1 MTAILYSLCA
11 VIALFSAVMLLRGFR
26 RTGYELLR
34 WSSYC
39 FFGFTVN
46 NVVLF
51 MDRIIFPEADM
62 HVWRLLTALISVSL
76 LVYGLV
82 FKAE

>member
-1 MTAILYSLCA
+1 VAAILYSLCA
-11 VIALFSAVMLLRGFR
+11 LIALFCAVMLLRSFK

-46 NVVLF
+46 NVLLF
-51 MDRIIFPEADM
+51 MDRVVFPDVDM
-62 HVWRLLTALISVSL
+62 HLWRLLTALISVGL

-82 FKAE
+82 FKSE

>member
-1 MTAILYSLCA
+1 MAVVLYSLCA
-11 VIALFSAVMLLRGFR
+11 LIAFFCAVMLLRGFR

-46 NVVLF
+46 NVLLF
-51 MDRIIFPEADM
+51 ADKIIFPDVDM
-62 HVWRLLTALISVSL
+62 HVWRLLTALISVL
-76 LVYGLV
+76 FLVYGLV
-82 FKAE
+82 FKSE